1 MKTTVTLLIGLAF
14 VIYSSGP
21 KINFKPFSISFES
34 PYTPFAIF
42 FLILSLSL
50 FSIQS
55 EKKGYRQG
63 MQDLSNELVKELKEK
78 KQD

>member
-1 MKTTVTLLIGLAF
+1 MKTTLTLLIGLAF

-21 KINFKPFSISFES
+21 KINFKPFTISFES

-63 MQDLSNELVKELKEK
+63 KQDLSDELVKELKEK
-78 KQD
+78 KQG